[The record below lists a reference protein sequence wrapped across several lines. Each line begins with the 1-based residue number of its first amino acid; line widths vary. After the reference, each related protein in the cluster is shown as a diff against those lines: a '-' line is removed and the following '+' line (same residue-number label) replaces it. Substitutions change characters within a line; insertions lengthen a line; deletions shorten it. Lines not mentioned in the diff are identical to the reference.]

1 MAKLQMEET
10 KQEEVIWEGQE
21 VEESQR
27 PHETS
32 ETDRRLLHPAQTSA
46 ETECDET
53 DIDAK
58 EASPWSQ
65 FRTLKQSLMSTLGDG
80 ARDQTASQGSQAP
93 WMPVASL

>member
-1 MAKLQMEET
+1 MKIQGSYDNKVLFAKTTTKQKQKKITLPFQNTFKMAKLQMEET

-32 ETDRRLLHPAQTSA
+32 ETDRRLVHPAQTSA

-58 EASPWSQ
+58 KTSPWS
-65 FRTLKQSLMSTLGDG
+65 
-80 ARDQTASQGSQAP
+80 
-93 WMPVASL
+93 